1 MTNEQVVWKER
12 VRPMEEGIIG
22 TAGEKETVDELG
34 NTTTVKV
41 PDEIHTYQAWKS
53 RGYQVR
59 KGSKAVTKLRIWK
72 YVDGREDEN
81 GRKEPDRHFMKTASF
96 FCRSQVEEAQDS
108 EKTDS

>member
-12 VRPMEEGIIG
+12 VRLMEEGIIG
-22 TAGEKETVDELG
+22 TADEKEIVDELG

-41 PDEIHTYQAWKS
+41 PDLIHT
-53 RGYQVR
+53 YQVR
-59 KGSKAVTKLRIWK
+59 KGSKTVSKLLIWK
-72 YVDGREDEN
+72 YVDGREEED

>member
-12 VRPMEEGIIG
+12 VRLMEEGIIG

-41 PDEIHTYQAWKS
+41 PDLIHT
-53 RGYQVR
+53 YQVR
-59 KGSKAVTKLRIWK
+59 KGSKTVSKLLIWK
-72 YVDGREDEN
+72 YVDGRE
-81 GRKEPDRHFMKTASF
+81 EPDKHFMKTESF
-96 FCRSQVEEAQDS
+96 FSRSQVEEAQDS